1 MQQIIRVVVFDDNPQ
16 RREGLE
22 LLINTMDNMV
32 CIATFNDCRNAV
44 KHVEETGPDVV
55 LMDIDMPNVNGIDG
69 TRLLKAHKPDL
80 KVLMQTVF
88 EDDNKVFAAICA
100 GANGY
105 ILKQTEPAIM
115 IKAITEVMEG
125 GAPMTPLIANKVLGL
140 FHDQNKKNKVN
151 NFNLTQRELE
161 VLQFLAKGY
170 SYKMIANECNVSY
183 PTINTHVT
191 NIYAKLQ
198 VESVGGAV
206 YKAMKEGLVK

>member
-1 MQQIIRVVVFDDNPQ
+1 
-16 RREGLE
+16 
-22 LLINTMDNMV
+22 
-32 CIATFNDCRNAV
+32 
-44 KHVEETGPDVV
+44 
-55 LMDIDMPNVNGIDG
+55 
-69 TRLLKAHKPDL
+69 
-80 KVLMQTVF
+80 MQTVF

-105 ILKQTEPAIM
+105 ILKQTEPDHM
-115 IKAITEVMEG
+115 IKAITEVLNG
-125 GAPMTPLIANKVLGL
+125 GAPMTPVIANKVLAL
-140 FHDQNKKNKVN
+140 FHDRHRKVKVN
-151 NFNLTQRELE
+151 NFNLTSRELE